1 MFLKDETYMFPN
13 GNEYPIF
20 SVADENSNE
29 SNLNFEI
36 SQKHIR
42 IEDIK
47 NKFPDEYLI
56 KDITGVCGM
65 GVYSYNGYITGYG
78 NENCALLLKHY
89 KARWDNNSFVI
100 YSKDMF
106 VPLPEVNSVEFNISS
121 FPSITEKDIDM
132 LLKLG
137 SMLQKYIGEPLVV
150 SIDKEKAIKIDEF
163 ADYLYQK
170 INKT

>member
-1 MFLKDETYMFPN
+1 MFFKDETYMFPN

-56 KDITGVCGM
+56 KDITGVYMVMRIVHC
-65 GVYSYNGYITGYG
+65 Y
-78 NENCALLLKHY
+78 
-89 KARWDNNSFVI
+89 
-100 YSKDMF
+100 
-106 VPLPEVNSVEFNISS
+106 
-121 FPSITEKDIDM
+121 
-132 LLKLG
+132 
-137 SMLQKYIGEPLVV
+137 
-150 SIDKEKAIKIDEF
+150 
-163 ADYLYQK
+163 
-170 INKT
+170 